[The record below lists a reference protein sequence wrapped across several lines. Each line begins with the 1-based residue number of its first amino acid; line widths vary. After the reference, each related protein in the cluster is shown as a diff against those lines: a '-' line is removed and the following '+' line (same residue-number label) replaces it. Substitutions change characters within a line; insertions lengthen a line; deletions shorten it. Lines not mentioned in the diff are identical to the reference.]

1 MKKLKMHSPDLTQEN
16 IAKLAELFPNC
27 VTETQAE
34 DGKLTRAI
42 DFDQLRQELST
53 AIVEG
58 PQESYQLNW
67 PGKREALLTANAPI
81 AKTLRPCRD
90 ESVDFDTTQNLFIEG
105 DNLDALK
112 LLQETYLNK
121 VKLIYIDPP
130 YNTGSDLVYNDE
142 FKTDT
147 TDYFARSNQ
156 QDAAGNRLV
165 ANLESNGRFH
175 SDWLTMMYPRLK
187 LARNLL
193 KDEGVIFISIDDNE
207 IENLKK
213 LCDEIFG
220 AANFIACMVWEK
232 GRKNDAKL
240 ISVGHEYILIFA
252 KSLDVLRTQKT
263 IWREEKPGAR
273 EIWDKYL
280 ELRSLHGSNE
290 QLIESD
296 LQGWYS
302 SLPKTHPSKKWA
314 RYKRVDTN
322 GPWRDRDISWP
333 GGGGPRYDVLH
344 PETGK
349 PCKVPESGW
358 RFEES
363 AMKLQIKLGLVEFRA
378 DESQPPFRKAHIR
391 PIPAEIE
398 AEVDVEESED
408 DDGEEQ
414 FATQV
419 RGSYFY
425 KQSQVAVKFLRG
437 LMGAKAFNNPKDHFE
452 LARLIAY
459 VTANE
464 PEAIVLDFFAG
475 SASTGHAVFQVN
487 QTDGGRRR
495 FVLVQLPEELDADKK
510 EQKVAANYCDE
521 LGKPRNISEISKE
534 RMRRAGKKIQE
545 ELAEKAILIPALS
558 QREMELDVGFR
569 VLKVDSSNMKDV
581 YYAPDAVQQAD
592 LLDQVDNIREDRTP
606 EDLLFQVLLDWGVD
620 LALPITQETFKIKD
634 EGGRMKDEKSGGD
647 SSFSLP
653 SSSFK
658 EYKVF
663 FVDGNALAACFETG
677 INEEFVKALAA
688 RHPLR
693 AVFRD
698 SGFGSDSVK
707 INIEQIFKLI
717 SPTTEVKTI

>member
-1 MKKLKMHSPDLTQEN
+1 
-16 IAKLAELFPNC
+16 
-27 VTETQAE
+27 
-34 DGKLTRAI
+34 
-42 DFDQLRQELST
+42 
-53 AIVEG
+53 
-58 PQESYQLNW
+58 
-67 PGKREALLTANAPI
+67 
-81 AKTLRPCRD
+81 
-90 ESVDFDTTQNLFIEG
+90 VDFDTTQNLYIEG

-121 VKLIYIDPP
+121 VKMIYIDPP

-147 TDYFARSNQ
+147 EDYFARSNQ
-156 QDAAGNRLV
+156 RDLVGNRLV
-165 ANLESNGRFH
+165 ANVESNGRFH

-193 KDEGVIFISIDDNE
+193 KDEGVILISIDDNE
-207 IENLKK
+207 VENLKK

-240 ISVGHEYILIFA
+240 ISVGHEYILVFA

-273 EIWDKYL
+273 EIWEKYL
-280 ELRSLHGSNE
+280 ELRTRHGAND
-290 QLIESD
+290 QLIEPD
-296 LQGWYS
+296 LQEWFS
-302 SLPKTHPSKKWA
+302 SLPKNHPSKKWS
-314 RYKRVDTN
+314 RYKRVDVN

-333 GGGGPRYDVLH
+333 GGGGPGYDVLH
-344 PETGK
+344 PKTGK
-349 PCKVPESGW
+349 PCKVPERGW
-358 RFEES
+358 IYASPDEMQR
-363 AMKLQIKLGLVEFRA
+363 QVKLGLVEFRE
-378 DESQPPFRKAHIR
+378 DDSQPPFRKAHIR

-398 AEVDVEESED
+398 AEIDIEEEEG

-437 LMGAKAFNNPKDHFE
+437 LLGAKAFNNPKDHFE

-459 VTANE
+459 VTAND

-487 QTDGGRRR
+487 QAGGGGRR
-495 FVLVQLPEELDADKK
+495 FILVQLPEELDADKK
-510 EQKVAANYCDE
+510 EQRVAANYCDE
-521 LGKPRNISEISKE
+521 LGKPRNIAEISKE
-534 RMRRAGKKIQE
+534 RIRRAGQKIK
-545 ELAEKAILIPALS
+545 AENALTAPD
-558 QREMELDVGFR
+558 LDIGFR
-569 VLKVDSSNMKDV
+569 VLKIDSSNMKDV
-581 YYAPDAVQQAD
+581 YYAPDAVQQGD
-592 LLDQVDNIREDRTP
+592 LLAQVDNIREDRTA

-620 LALPITQETFKIKD
+620 LALPITTETIAGKQ
-634 EGGRMKDEKSGGD
+634 
-647 SSFSLP
+647 
-653 SSSFK
+653 
-658 EYKVF
+658 VF
-663 FVDGNALAACFETG
+663 FVDSNALAACFESG
-677 INEEFVKALAA
+677 INEDFVKALAA

-698 SGFGSDSVK
+698 AGFGSDSVK

-717 SPTTEVKTI
+717 SPTTEVKSI

>member
-1 MKKLKMHSPDLTQEN
+1 MEKLKLHSPDFTQDN
-16 IAKLAELFPNC
+16 ITRLAELFPNC
-27 VTETQAE
+27 VTESRAE
-34 DGKLTRAI
+34 DGSLKRAI

-58 PQESYQLNW
+58 PQERYQLNW
-67 PGKREALLTANAPI
+67 PGKREALLTANAPV
-81 AKTLRPCRD
+81 AKTLRPCRE

-121 VKLIYIDPP
+121 VKMIYIDPP
-130 YNTGSDLVYNDE
+130 YNTGNDFVYDDD
-142 FKTDT
+142 FKADT
-147 TDYFARSNQ
+147 ETYLQRSNQ
-156 QDAAGNRLV
+156 KDDARNRMV
-165 ANLESNGRFH
+165 ANAESNGRFH

-193 KDEGVIFISIDDNE
+193 KDEGVILISIDDHE
-207 IENLKK
+207 VENLKK

-240 ISVGHEYILIFA
+240 VSVGHEYILVFA

-273 EIWDKYL
+273 EIWEKYL
-280 ELRSLHGSNE
+280 ELRAQYGSSV

-296 LQGWYS
+296 LQGWFS
-302 SLPKTHPSKKWA
+302 SLPKSHPSKKWA
-314 RYKRVDTN
+314 RYKRVDAN

-344 PETGK
+344 PQTGK
-349 PCKVPESGW
+349 PCKVPERGW
-358 RFEES
+358 IYASSDEMQR
-363 AMKLQIKLGLVEFRA
+363 QIKLGLVEFRE
-378 DESQPPFRKAHIR
+378 DDSQPPFRKAHIR

-398 AEVDVEESED
+398 AEVDVEEAED

-437 LMGAKAFNNPKDHFE
+437 LLGAKAFNNPKDHFE

-464 PEAIVLDFFAG
+464 PQAIVLDFFAG

-487 QTDGGRRR
+487 QADGGRRR

-510 EQKVAANYCDE
+510 EQKVAANYCDQ
-521 LGKPRNISEISKE
+521 LGKPRNISEIGKE
-534 RMRRAGKKIQE
+534 RIRRAGKKIK
-545 ELAEKAILIPALS
+545 AENAITAPD
-558 QREMELDVGFR
+558 LDIGFR
-569 VLKVDSSNMKDV
+569 ILKVDSSNMKDV
-581 YYAPDAVQQAD
+581 YYAPDAVKQGD
-592 LLDQVDNIREDRTP
+592 LLAQVDNIREDRTP

-620 LALPITQETFKIKD
+620 LALPITQEVIAGKQ
-634 EGGRMKDEKSGGD
+634 
-647 SSFSLP
+647 
-653 SSSFK
+653 
-658 EYKVF
+658 VF

-688 RHPLR
+688 RYPLR

-698 SGFGSDSVK
+698 AGFGSDSVK

-717 SPTTEVKTI
+717 SPTTEVKAI

>member
-1 MKKLKMHSPDLTQEN
+1 MEKLKLHSPDLTQEN

-34 DGKLTRAI
+34 DGKLKRAI

-58 PQESYQLNW
+58 PQERYQLNW

-81 AKTLRPCRD
+81 AKTLRPCRE

-121 VKLIYIDPP
+121 VKMIYIDPP

-147 TDYFARSNQ
+147 DDYFARSNQ
-156 QDAAGNRLV
+156 RDLVGNRLV
-165 ANLESNGRFH
+165 ANVESNGRFH

-193 KDEGVIFISIDDNE
+193 KDEGVILISIDDNE
-207 IENLKK
+207 VENLKK

-220 AANFIACMVWEK
+220 ATNFIACMVWEK

-240 ISVGHEYILIFA
+240 ISVGHEYILVFA
-252 KSLDVLRTQKT
+252 KSLDVLRTHKT

-273 EIWDKYL
+273 EIWEKYL
-280 ELRSLHGSNE
+280 ELRAKHGASD

-363 AMKLQIKLGLVEFRA
+363 AMKLQIKLGLVEFRE

-437 LMGAKAFNNPKDHFE
+437 LLGAKAFNNPKDHFE

-459 VTANE
+459 VTAND

-475 SASTGHAVFQVN
+475 SASTGHAVLQVN
-487 QTDGGRRR
+487 QADGGRRR
-495 FVLVQLPEELDADKK
+495 FVLVQLPEELDPDKK

-534 RMRRAGKKIQE
+534 RIRRAGKKIKE
-545 ELAEKAILIPALS
+545 ENADKLGID
-558 QREMELDVGFR
+558 QLDIGFR
-569 VLKVDSSNMKDV
+569 VLKIDSSNMKDV
-581 YYAPDAVQQAD
+581 YYAPDAVQQGD
-592 LLDQVDNIREDRTP
+592 LLEQVNNIREDRIP
-606 EDLLFQVLLDWGVD
+606 EDLLFQVLLDWGVG
-620 LALPITQETFKIKD
+620 LNWPITQETIAGKV
-634 EGGRMKDEKSGGD
+634 
-647 SSFSLP
+647 
-653 SSSFK
+653 
-658 EYKVF
+658 VF

-698 SGFGSDSVK
+698 AGFGSDSVK